1 MSSGG
6 NLIAYRGSINWLN
19 RNKLIDIELF
29 NNNMNAKDV
38 NYEDRGKFSGA
49 QVIGGAIFNT
59 KLDKSHPINFGIK
72 SNNLPTFRNNTIF
85 MKPDKN
91 SFNNPIT
98 YTSNPL
104 LSGYISKENTEL
116 LKKSVPFKIKRY
128 GSGKIFLFS
137 DNTNFRAFWYGTNR
151 LLMNSIYLSNK
162 M

>member
-1 MSSGG
+1 
-6 NLIAYRGSINWLN
+6 
-19 RNKLIDIELF
+19 
-29 NNNMNAKDV
+29 MNAKDV

-72 SNNLPTFRNNTIF
+72 SNYLPTFRNNTIF

-98 YTSNPL
+98 YSSNPL
-104 LSGYISKENTEL
+104 MSGYISEENISL
-116 LKKSVPFKIKRY
+116 LKNSVPFKVIR
-128 GSGKIFLFS
+128 SGKGKILLMT
-137 DNTNFRAFWYGTNR
+137 DNTNFRAFWFGTNR
-151 LLMNSIYLSNK
+151 ILLNMLFHSNI